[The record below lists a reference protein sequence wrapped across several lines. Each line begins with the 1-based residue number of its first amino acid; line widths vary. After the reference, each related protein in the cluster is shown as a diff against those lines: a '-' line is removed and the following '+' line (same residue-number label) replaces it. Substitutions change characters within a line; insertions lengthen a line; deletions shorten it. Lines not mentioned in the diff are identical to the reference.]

1 MFSCEFC
8 EIFKITFFLKHPW
21 CLLLDIWLHSYYIL
35 IEPDVIEI
43 NDLRVPLDKV
53 LILDRY
59 LLLEAELQWFYN
71 KQEIQLYNKI

>member
-1 MFSCEFC
+1 M
-8 EIFKITFFLKHPW
+8 
-21 CLLLDIWLHSYYIL
+21 
-35 IEPDVIEI
+35 EI

-71 KQEIQLYNKI
+71 KQEMQLYNKI